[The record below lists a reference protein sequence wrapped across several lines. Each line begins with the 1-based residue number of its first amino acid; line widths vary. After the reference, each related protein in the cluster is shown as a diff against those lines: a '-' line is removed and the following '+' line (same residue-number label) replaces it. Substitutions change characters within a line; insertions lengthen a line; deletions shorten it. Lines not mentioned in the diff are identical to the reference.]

1 MDQSLSSASFGKD
14 QVVSMSWELRPQF
27 IFGDD
32 QKDARISHNSS
43 PETVC
48 MASKRSEHKSFC
60 SSTPFC
66 KVYGCNKNLSSCK
79 EYYKRHKVCE
89 VHSKTYKVIVNGIEQ
104 RFCQQCSRFHLL
116 REFDDGKRSCR
127 KRLAGHNE
135 RRRKPH
141 VGAFFERHG
150 RLVPSYS
157 IGVQGN
163 EFKESAGAISSFHNP
178 NDLNSPYKQM
188 HKSNVR
194 WDMNLEDRN
203 AHDLQSTSSGI
214 TDEQLPSK
222 SVSPSIFET
231 DPRFINKWIIRD
243 SITCS
248 ESAYS
253 LLSSHSSRIQ
263 TSNSQSRPVFLGSH
277 DMNPMLGFQGD
288 LVKFGMMYYDD
299 QVLRDESCTVDLLQL
314 SAQLDRVEHQKHVNP
329 AN

>member
-1 MDQSLSSASFGKD
+1 MDQI
-14 QVVSMSWELRPQF
+14 VSMSWELRPQF

-32 QKDARISHNSS
+32 QNQISQNLS

-48 MASKRSEHKSFC
+48 MGSKRSEHKGFC
-60 SSTPFC
+60 SSSLFC
-66 KVYGCNKNLSSCK
+66 KVYGCNKNLSRCK

-89 VHSKTYKVIVNGIEQ
+89 VHSKTSKVIVNGIEQ

-141 VGAFFERHG
+141 VGPFFERHG
-150 RLVPSYS
+150 RLVPSYNVS
-157 IGVQGN
+157 VEGN
-163 EFKESAGAISSFHNP
+163 EFKESAGAISSFQSP
-178 NDLNSPYKQM
+178 NDLHSSYKQM
-188 HKSNVR
+188 YESNV
-194 WDMNLEDRN
+194 NLEDRN
-203 AHDLQSTSSGI
+203 AHDLQSTTSGI

-222 SVSPSIFET
+222 SVSPCIFET
-231 DPRFINKWIIRD
+231 DPRLINKWIIRD
-243 SITCS
+243 SISCS
-248 ESAYS
+248 ESAHS
-253 LLSSHSSRIQ
+253 LLSSQSSRIQ

-288 LVKFGMMYYDD
+288 LVKLGMMCYDD
-299 QVLRDESCTVDLLQL
+299 QVLRDESCTIDLLQL